1 MISAGLSKL
10 NVYYGWSVVN
20 RIRVKPAL
28 SVIFE
33 NEEGVSERKM
43 NTIKRLQKTCY
54 VRKQTIEEAEDGKKQ
69 NRILTEFSMFLM
81 QKPVYGNVEALL
93 DANYQADINN
103 VSERELVEIRKA
115 LKKGFRM
122 SDYKIP
128 SKR

>member
-1 MISAGLSKL
+1 MSTGLSKL

-43 NTIKRLQKTCY
+43 NAIKRLQKTCY
-54 VRKQTIEEAEDGKKQ
+54 VRRQTIEEAEDGKKQ

-81 QKPVYGNVEALL
+81 QKPIYGNVEALL
-93 DANYQADINN
+93 DANYHADINN
-103 VSERELVEIRKA
+103 VSDQELVEIRKA

-122 SDYKIP
+122 SDYTIP

>member
-1 MISAGLSKL
+1 MSTGLSKL

-54 VRKQTIEEAEDGKKQ
+54 VRRQTIEEAEDGKKQ

-81 QKPVYGNVEALL
+81 QKPIYGNVEALL
-93 DANYQADINN
+93 DANYKADINN
-103 VSERELVEIRKA
+103 VSERELDEIRKA

-122 SDYKIP
+122 SDYTIP

>member
-1 MISAGLSKL
+1 MSTGLSKL

-54 VRKQTIEEAEDGKKQ
+54 VRRQTIEEAEDGKKQ

-81 QKPVYGNVEALL
+81 QKPIYGNVEALL
-93 DANYQADINN
+93 DANYKADINN
-103 VSERELVEIRKA
+103 VSDRELEEIRKA

-122 SDYKIP
+122 SDYTIP